1 METLYTTNKIST
13 LSKLAN
19 SLAIDSVHLKEVTCV
34 FDASDVKRLC
44 KSSIR
49 YDMGKYS
56 IGMENRS
63 NMGTCPIWYT
73 IKTDRYGKYVSLHCI
88 DTNLLG
94 LKDTKIYNQ
103 ILSVFKNNVKSV
115 SCTG

>member
-19 SLAIDSVHLKEVTCV
+19 SLAIDSLSLNSTS

-94 LKDTKIYNQ
+94 LKDMKVYNH